1 MRYNVAECL
10 LISQKAQPQKVVR
23 VECNGL
29 HAVVISRFLYDCT
42 YFGKE
47 VMAMIEAVTG
57 TAKSQPH
64 KPDKSG
70 YKSIFE
76 VRSSGNLLQ
85 MGVLHSSIERLCPSS
100 YHMLACRCFA
110 SSILLCCS
118 ADKTQT
124 SSQHSQGS
132 SS

>member
-1 MRYNVAECL
+1 M
-10 LISQKAQPQKVVR
+10 VR

-57 TAKSQPH
+57 TAKSQPP
-64 KPDKSG
+64 KPDLPG

-76 VRSSGNLLQ
+76 VTLSQASRTFNCKLSSFKLLP
-85 MGVLHSSIERLCPSS
+85 HID
-100 YHMLACRCFA
+100 
-110 SSILLCCS
+110 LLMS
-118 ADKTQT
+118 PE
-124 SSQHSQGS
+124 
-132 SS
+132 